1 MPIATFDS
9 EVYGNYYLAQFM
21 DIMTGEV
28 CAFEM
33 FDGQAF
39 DGDAVKKILA
49 TTEIVT
55 FNGNH
60 FDLPLLAIAL
70 AGGKTKQIKEA
81 CDCIII
87 GGLKQWDIC
96 RRAGVEIPKCRHIDL
111 IEVAPGFSSLK
122 IYGGRMHTP
131 LMQDLPIAP
140 DDLITP
146 ADRPRLREY
155 CVNDLAI
162 TADLF
167 ALLEPQIDLRRA
179 MSKEYSI
186 DLCSKSDAQIAE
198 ALIVREVEKKRQSKV
213 LRPTVNPGT
222 TYTYRVPDWIC
233 FSTPPLQ
240 ALLAEIQSA
249 EFTVGPTGSIA
260 IPESIAERTVKINS
274 SIFRI
279 GVGGLHSSESCAA
292 YVADSHHLLIDR
304 DVVSY
309 YPSIILRCGLAP
321 KQMGQDFLD
330 VYRLIVERRLAAKAA
345 GDAITRDVLKIVLN
359 GSFGKLGSRYS
370 ALYAPDLLIQVT
382 ITGQLALLMLI
393 EELEGNNIAVVSAN
407 TDGIVIKCPVE
418 KHALAEYLIW
428 DWELATGFTTEET
441 RYDAIYLRDV
451 NNYIAIKTDGTI
463 KQKGAFAFTGTK
475 GMEIEKNP
483 ASYISID
490 AVIAYLKNG
499 KPIDQTIC
507 GSQDIRR
514 FVTVRQ
520 VKGGAI
526 KDGAYLG
533 KAVRWYHARGE
544 TTAIHYQT
552 NGNTVARS
560 QGSRPCMAL
569 PETFPTDIDIAWYL
583 REALDMLTDLGV
595 KVQSIAEPQTAL
607 FEETAA

>member
-28 CAFEM
+28 RAFEM
-33 FDGQAF
+33 YDSRVFDV
-39 DGDAVKKILA
+39 DAVKEILA

-81 CDCIII
+81 CNCIIV

-96 RRAGVEIPKCRHIDL
+96 RRFGVEIPKCRHIDL

-140 DDLITP
+140 DDLIT
-146 ADRPRLREY
+146 AVDRPRLREY

-198 ALIVREVEKKRQSKV
+198 TVITREIEKKRNSKV
-213 LRPTVNPGT
+213 IKPTINPGT
-222 TYTYRVPDWIC
+222 AFNYRVPDWIQ
-233 FSTPPLQ
+233 FSTATLRT
-240 ALLAEIQSA
+240 LLDKIKVAQFKVAAGGGIAMPECLA
-249 EFTVGPTGSIA
+249 GCTVSIG
-260 IPESIAERTVKINS
+260 NS
-274 SIFRI
+274 VYRLGI
-279 GVGGLHSSESCAA
+279 GGLHSSETR
-292 YVADSHHLLIDR
+292 VVHIADEDHVLLDR
-304 DVVSY
+304 DVASY
-309 YPSIILRCGLAP
+309 YPNIILRCGLAP
-321 KQMGQDFLD
+321 AQMGNDFLE
-330 VYRLIVERRLAAKAA
+330 VYRSIVERRLAAKTA
-345 GDAITRDVLKIVLN
+345 GDTVTADVLKICVN

-393 EELEGNNIAVVSAN
+393 EELESNGIPVVSAN
-407 TDGIVIKCPVE
+407 TDGIVIKCPIE

-428 DWELATGFTTEET
+428 DWELATGFTTEEA
-441 RYDAIYLRDV
+441 RYTALYSRDV
-451 NNYIAIKTDGTI
+451 NNYIAVKSDG
-463 KQKGAFAFTGTK
+463 KAKLKGAYAG
-475 GMEIEKNP
+475 GGLAKNP
-483 ASYISID
+483 GSQICVD
-490 AVIAYLKNG
+490 AAIAFLKHG
-499 KPIDQTIC
+499 TPIEQTVRGC
-507 GSQDIRR
+507 QDIRR

-520 VKGGAI
+520 VKGGAV
-526 KDGAYLG
+526 KDGTYLG
-533 KAVRWYHARGE
+533 RAVRWYYAIGE
-544 TTAIHYQT
+544 TGTINYKD
-552 NGNTVARS
+552 NGNTVAKS
-560 QGSRPCMAL
+560 TGGRPCQVL

-583 REALDMLTDLGV
+583 REATDMLTDLGV
-595 KVQSIAEPQTAL
+595 KVQSIAGPQAAL
-607 FEETAA
+607 FEKTAA